1 MATGNNRDKI
11 TSNTDEEGIPYD
23 DPRFVEI
30 LEACLHVEIAA
41 YKESYGKTQA
51 EIRKIKRNVLMKL
64 EKRKELKKKIEDAED
79 VISMSNVTL
88 KRLREEVRGTKQRIE
103 MIEANADD
111 RSKLMSYEM
120 QRYRE
125 ILGEYRR
132 TWQSYQA
139 EYENFPLAK
148 KRKETEI
155 DLKKVSIEKMVL
167 EFKLNELEKKFERK
181 REIDEI
187 RTRLKIIELAKAMVC
202 NEKLER
208 KLVDLRSEI
217 DCCKRQLHS
226 RELELKSLQR
236 QEEEDRKERAV
247 KLLEMPPPKI
257 NLSRV
262 RLNYP
267 RKWQELELRKELP
280 PIDSGTRF
288 FCFLYVRPYHV
299 SIVARATEIIRL
311 LDSMSVN
318 TIALEEMCIRD
329 DTSEGTSNRE
339 AAVAVST
346 SDPKRSTNLLSDY
359 ETKEK
364 DTRDAKSAES
374 FALATS
380 LQKTHSKKSLSFSS
394 NAESIAKRTSLEGR
408 DEQKRSTMRA
418 EEERAIDC
426 ESKRMKFVRNDE
438 KDVEDFELPQTSK
451 RSPPRYPRVRK
462 IERVQYGVT
471 PLTIRKN
478 VLDASKSFVSNNFDC
493 ETNASRAT
501 SFALNEALMVK
512 DLDDSRSALL
522 SMYDDNS
529 RNFELSDRANA
540 SNMANTDINMES
552 VDENC
557 EKIDRKE
564 DEKEASPQVTPR
576 FDFSDLLKL
585 KTDNN
590 FRIF

>member
-11 TSNTDEEGIPYD
+11 TSNMDEEGIPYD

-88 KRLREEVRGTKQRIE
+88 KRLREEVRETKQRIE

-125 ILGEYRR
+125 ILGEYQRI
-132 TWQSYQA
+132 WQSYQA

-155 DLKKVSIEKMVL
+155 DLKKVCIEKMVL

-280 PIDSGTRF
+280 PIDS
-288 FCFLYVRPYHV
+288 
-299 SIVARATEIIRL
+299 
-311 LDSMSVN
+311 DSMSVN

-339 AAVAVST
+339 AVVSVST
-346 SDPKRSTNLLSDY
+346 NDPKRSTNLLSDY

-374 FALATS
+374 FAVATS
-380 LQKTHSKKSLSFSS
+380 FQKTHGKKSLSFSS
-394 NAESIAKRTSLEGR
+394 NAESIAKRTSFEGK

-418 EEERAIDC
+418 EEERAIECD
-426 ESKRMKFVRNDE
+426 SKRMTFVRNDE

-462 IERVQYGVT
+462 IEKVQYGVT
-471 PLTIRKN
+471 PSTIRKN

-501 SFALNEALMVK
+501 SFALNEALMIK

-540 SNMANTDINMES
+540 STMANMDINMES

-564 DEKEASPQVTPR
+564 DEKEASPRVTPR

>member
-88 KRLREEVRGTKQRIE
+88 KRLREEVRGAKQRIE

-132 TWQSYQA
+132 TWQSYEA

-208 KLVDLRSEI
+208 RLVDLRSEI

-280 PIDSGTRF
+280 PIDS
-288 FCFLYVRPYHV
+288 
-299 SIVARATEIIRL
+299 
-311 LDSMSVN
+311 DSMSVN

-364 DTRDAKSAES
+364 DTRDARSAES

>member
-1 MATGNNRDKI
+1 MAAGNNRDKVMNARFVRSSSLSLESNRSFEQI
-11 TSNTDEEGIPYD
+11 TSNMDEEGIPYD

-88 KRLREEVRGTKQRIE
+88 KRLREEVRETKQRIE

-111 RSKLMSYEM
+111 RSKLMSHEM

-125 ILGEYRR
+125 ILGEYQR

-148 KRKETEI
+148 KRKEAEI
-155 DLKKVSIEKMVL
+155 DLKKVCIEKMVL

-181 REIDEI
+181 REIDET

-280 PIDSGTRF
+280 PIDS
-288 FCFLYVRPYHV
+288 
-299 SIVARATEIIRL
+299 
-311 LDSMSVN
+311 DSMSVN

-339 AAVAVST
+339 AVVSVST
-346 SDPKRSTNLLSDY
+346 NDPKRSTNLNLLSDY

-374 FALATS
+374 FAVATS
-380 LQKTHSKKSLSFSS
+380 LRKTHSKKSLSFSS
-394 NAESIAKRTSLEGR
+394 NAESIAKRTSFEGK
-408 DEQKRSTMRA
+408 DEQKRSTTRA
-418 EEERAIDC
+418 EEERAIECD
-426 ESKRMKFVRNDE
+426 SKRMRFVRNDE
-438 KDVEDFELPQTSK
+438 KDVEDLELPQTSK
-451 RSPPRYPRVRK
+451 RSPPRFPRVRK
-462 IERVQYGVT
+462 IEKVQYGVT

-501 SFALNEALMVK
+501 SFALNEALTMK

-564 DEKEASPQVTPR
+564 DEKEASPRVTPR

>member
-280 PIDSGTRF
+280 PIDS
-288 FCFLYVRPYHV
+288 
-299 SIVARATEIIRL
+299 
-311 LDSMSVN
+311 DSMSVN

>member
-11 TSNTDEEGIPYD
+11 TSNMDEEGIPYD

-88 KRLREEVRGTKQRIE
+88 KRLREEVRETKQRIE

-125 ILGEYRR
+125 ILGEYQRI
-132 TWQSYQA
+132 WQSYQA

-155 DLKKVSIEKMVL
+155 DLKKVCIEKMVL

-280 PIDSGTRF
+280 PIDS
-288 FCFLYVRPYHV
+288 
-299 SIVARATEIIRL
+299 
-311 LDSMSVN
+311 DSMSVN

-339 AAVAVST
+339 AVVSVST
-346 SDPKRSTNLLSDY
+346 NDPKRSTNLLSDY

-374 FALATS
+374 FAVATS
-380 LQKTHSKKSLSFSS
+380 FQKTHGKKSLSFSS
-394 NAESIAKRTSLEGR
+394 NAESIAKRTSFEGK

-418 EEERAIDC
+418 EEERAIECD
-426 ESKRMKFVRNDE
+426 SKRMTFVRNDE

-462 IERVQYGVT
+462 IEKVQYGVT
-471 PLTIRKN
+471 PSTIRKN

-501 SFALNEALMVK
+501 SFALNEALMIK

-540 SNMANTDINMES
+540 STMANMDINMES

-564 DEKEASPQVTPR
+564 DEKEASPRGAFATRQNI
-576 FDFSDLLKL
+576 
-585 KTDNN
+585 KTVGTAGSKSIPNW
-590 FRIF
+590 R